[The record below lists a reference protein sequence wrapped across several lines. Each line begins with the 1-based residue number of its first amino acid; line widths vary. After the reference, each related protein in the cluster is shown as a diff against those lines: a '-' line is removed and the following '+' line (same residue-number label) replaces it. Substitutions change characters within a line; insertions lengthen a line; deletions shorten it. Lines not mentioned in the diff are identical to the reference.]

1 MSHGS
6 ESDDSATEGDDVDS
20 SVPLLGTIRDRF
32 EVPALLAIVGVM
44 LWIRLRSYANFVQNG
59 DVLFR
64 GNDAWYHLRSS
75 QYVVQHW
82 PSNMPFDPWTNFSQ
96 GTFVGQF
103 GTLYDQIVGTAALL
117 VGLGDPS
124 STLVAKTL
132 LVTPAVAGALAAIPT
147 YLLGKRLAGR
157 AAGLFGSVVL
167 LLLPGEFLRRT
178 LVGFADHNAAEPLF
192 QATAVVAL
200 AVALAVAQR
209 DRPIWE
215 LVTAGDWD
223 ALRRPALWS
232 ALAGVAIGLYI
243 WVWPPG
249 ILLVGIFAI
258 YVLLQSVSDF
268 GTRSPDHVAFVAVVS
283 MVTTALVTLV
293 KFQEATFSPTKI
305 GFLHPTFALAVAAG
319 AVGLA
324 ALARVFDG
332 RTFDNDW
339 VDENG
344 FTATVS
350 SAAAVGLGLV
360 AYVDIG
366 VLGLIRTNLLRFVA
380 FSANAQTRTIGEAAP
395 LLSPQTT
402 QAYGGVGVIL
412 SQYGFTFFTALVG
425 AVAVLAVPLYR
436 RRAEGDWTFLGVA
449 AGVVV
454 FVFVG
459 NLPAFPDLF
468 GGLAGLFGIDA
479 QIAGLLVVAGLV
491 LAAVARIRY
500 DAERLFLF
508 VWAAFLT
515 AAAFTQVRFN
525 YYLAV
530 AVAAFNAYFLRL
542 ALGVVGVEVADG
554 ISAPDVENYQVI
566 VAVVVVALVLVP
578 VLTVPLSLGPQNA
591 QTQTAVQASDT
602 APKNGFFV
610 WDESLGWVNENTPRE
625 GTFGG
630 ADNELETYGQYQ
642 RPADGDFEYPDGA
655 YGVQSWWDYGHWITT
670 RGERI
675 PNANP
680 FQEGAT
686 AAANF
691 LLAPNETAADDVLA
705 ADDEG
710 AGTRYVMVDYKMASI
725 TRAANNKFNAPI
737 QFYDRG
743 NVSQA
748 NFVDTQEINGTTF
761 SKRAYV
767 QTRQSQGVQ
776 PAFVPKQQRYYEST
790 MIRLYA
796 FHGSRAEPVVR
807 TPFSE
812 QVLVMDYDEFTA
824 RNGNSYKLLQQ
835 GENASTLRTFPN
847 VSAAE
852 AFVEEDG
859 SAQIGGFGDY
869 PREPVPA
876 LEHYRLVD
884 ASGTTAFSDGQY
896 QQAVVRE
903 SQSIGLSAGRLYKTT
918 PSWLKTFE
926 RVPGATVSGAGA
938 APNETLTASVQ
949 MRVPQSGND
958 TQFVY
963 RQQTTADEDGA
974 FSFTLPYSTT
984 DYDEFGPENGY
995 TNVTVQSTGPYQ
1007 ISGEVRTNE
1016 SAYVLRNGASL
1027 NVSEAD
1033 VNGAGDGQV
1042 SVDLS
1047 EQVLQVPEG
1056 AQNTTQNTTTGNENT
1071 TQNTTAGNENTTQNT
1086 TTGNE
1091 TDGNQ
1096 SLVTQPTV
1104 SAADG
1109 AVVASET
1116 RSPVGVQRRS
1126 AAVAPRVA
1134 QVDTAG

>member
-6 ESDDSATEGDDVDS
+6 ESDESATEGGGTGS

-44 LWIRLRSYANFVQNG
+44 LWIRLRSYSNFVQDG

-75 QYVVQHW
+75 QYVVRHW
-82 PSNMPFDPWTNFSQ
+82 PFNMPFDPWTNFSQ

-103 GTLYDQIVGTAALL
+103 GTLYDQIVATAALI

-132 LVTPAVAGALAAIPT
+132 LVTPAVAGALAALPT

-157 AAGLFGSVVL
+157 AAGLFGAVVL

-200 AVALAVAQR
+200 AVALAVAQE

-232 ALAGVAIGLYI
+232 ALGGVATGLYI

-258 YVLLQSVSDF
+258 YVVLQSVSDF

-305 GFLHPTFALAVAAG
+305 GLLHPTFALAVAAG

-324 ALARVFDG
+324 ALARFFDG

-339 VDENG
+339 VDQSG
-344 FTATVS
+344 FAAVVS
-350 SAAAVGLGLV
+350 GAAAVGVAVV
-360 AYVDIG
+360 AYVDVG
-366 VLGLIRTNLLRFVA
+366 VVGLIRTNLLRFVA
-380 FSANAQTRTIGEAAP
+380 FSANAQTRTIGEAGP
-395 LLSPQTT
+395 LLGSPSTR
-402 QAYGGVGVIL
+402 AYGEIGVIL
-412 SQYGFTFFTALVG
+412 SQYGFTFFTAVIG

-449 AGVVV
+449 AGVVA

-459 NLPAFPDLF
+459 NLGAFPDLF
-468 GGLAGLFGIDA
+468 GGLVGLFGLDP
-479 QIAGLLVVAGLV
+479 QVAGLLVVAALV
-491 LAAVARIRY
+491 LAATARIRY

-515 AAAFTQVRFN
+515 AAAFTQLRFN

-530 AVAAFNAYFLRL
+530 AVAVFNAYFLRL

-566 VAVVVVALVLVP
+566 VAVAVVALVLMP
-578 VLTVPLSLGPQNA
+578 VLTVPLSLGPQDA
-591 QTQTAVQASDT
+591 RTQTAVQASDT
-602 APKNGFFV
+602 APKSGFFV
-610 WDESLGWVNENTPRE
+610 WDESLGWVDENTPRE

-630 ADNELETYGQYQ
+630 ADNEMETYGQYQ

-691 LLAPNETAADDVLA
+691 LLAPNETAANDVLA
-705 ADDEG
+705 ADDEA

-725 TRAANNKFNAPI
+725 TRASNSKFNAPI

-743 NVSQA
+743 NLSTADFLGTQTNDTGVTQTYPVYLDTGDGPRQA
-748 NFVDTQEINGTTF
+748 FYD
-761 SKRAYV
+761 
-767 QTRQSQGVQ
+767 
-776 PAFVPKQQRYYEST
+776 KQQRYYDST

-796 FHGSRAEPVVR
+796 YHGSRAEPTVR
-807 TPFSE
+807 SPFGE
-812 QVLVMDYDEFTA
+812 QVLVLDYDRVEF
-824 RNGNSYKLLQQ
+824 NGFDLKILPQSENSSAVQ
-835 GENASTLRTFPN
+835 TFPN
-847 VSAAE
+847 MSAAE

-884 ASGTTAFSDGQY
+884 TSETTAFSDRQY
-896 QQAVVRE
+896 QRSVLRE
-903 SQSIGLSAGRLYKTT
+903 SQSIGLSASRLYKTT

-926 RVPGATVSGAGA
+926 RVPGATVSGEGA

-963 RQQTTADEDGA
+963 RQQTTADEDGE

-984 DYDEFGPENGY
+984 GYDEFGPENGY

-1033 VNGAGDGQV
+1033 VNGAGDGEV
-1042 SVDLS
+1042 SVELS
-1047 EQVLQVPEG
+1047 ERVLQVPEG
-1056 AQNTTQNTTTGNENT
+1056 AQNTTEGSENT
-1071 TQNTTAGNENTTQNT
+1071 TSETTNTTSETTNTTS
-1086 TTGNE
+1086 
-1091 TDGNQ
+1091 DGNQ
-1096 SLVTQPTV
+1096 SQVTQPATPTV
-1104 SAADG
+1104 DG

-1116 RSPVGVQRRS
+1116 RPTAGVDQQSP
-1126 AAVAPRVA
+1126 AVASRVA
-1134 QVDTAG
+1134 RVDTIR

>member
-1 MSHGS
+1 LAFSGFVVTMSHGS
-6 ESDDSATEGDDVDS
+6 ESDESATEAGAGAEAGD
-20 SVPLLGTIRDRF
+20 SVPLLRAVRERF
-32 EVPALLAIVGVM
+32 EVPALLVIVAVM
-44 LWIRLRSYANFVQNG
+44 LWIRLRSYSAFVRDG
-59 DVLFR
+59 EVFFR
-64 GNDAWYHLRSS
+64 GNDAWYHLRST
-75 QYVVQHW
+75 QYVVRNW
-82 PSNMPFDPWTNFSQ
+82 PYNMPFDPWTNFSQ

-103 GTLYDQIVGTAALL
+103 GTLYDQIVATAALI

-157 AAGLFGSVVL
+157 AAGLFGAVVL

-192 QATAVVAL
+192 QATAVVAF
-200 AVALAVAQR
+200 AVALAVAQE

-232 ALAGVAIGLYI
+232 ALAGVATGLYI

-249 ILLVGIFAI
+249 ILLVGIFAV
-258 YVLLQSVSDF
+258 YVVLQTVSDF
-268 GTRSPDHVAFVAVVS
+268 GVRSPDHVAFVAVVS
-283 MVTTALVTLV
+283 MVTTAVVTLV

-305 GFLHPTFALAVAAG
+305 GLLHPTFALAVAAG
-319 AVGLA
+319 AAGLA

-339 VDENG
+339 VEESG
-344 FTATVS
+344 FAAVVS
-350 SAAAVGLGLV
+350 GAAAVAV
-360 AYVDIG
+360 AAVASVDIG

-380 FSANAQTRTIGEAAP
+380 FSANAETRTIGEAAP
-395 LLSPQTT
+395 LLGSRTA
-402 QAYGGVGVIL
+402 QAYGEVGVIL
-412 SQYGFTFFTALVG
+412 SQYGFTFFTALIG
-425 AVAVLAVPLYR
+425 AVALLAVPLYR
-436 RRAEGDWTFLGVA
+436 RKADGDWTFLGVA
-449 AGVVV
+449 GGVVL

-468 GGLAGLFGIDA
+468 GGVAGLFGVDP
-479 QIAGLLVVAGLV
+479 QVAGLLVVGALV
-491 LAAVARIRY
+491 FAAAARIRY

-515 AAAFTQVRFN
+515 AAAFTQIRFN

-530 AVAAFNAYFLRL
+530 AVAAFNAHFLQL
-542 ALGVVGVEVADG
+542 ALGTVGVKVADG

-566 VAVVVVALVLVP
+566 VAVAVVALVLVP
-578 VLTVPLSLGPQNA
+578 VLTVPLSLGPQGV
-591 QTQTAVQASDT
+591 QTQTAVQTSDT
-602 APKNGFFV
+602 APSNGFFV
-610 WDESLGWVNENTPRE
+610 WDESLDWVEENTPRE

-630 ADNELETYGQYQ
+630 ADNELDPYGQYQ
-642 RPADGDFEYPDGA
+642 RPADGDFDYPDGA

-691 LLAPNETAADDVLA
+691 LLASNETAANDVLA
-705 ADDEG
+705 DDDEA

-725 TRAANNKFNAPI
+725 TRASNSKFNAPI

-743 NVSQA
+743 NLSSADFLATQT
-748 NFVDTQEINGTTF
+748 NDTGVTQTYPV
-761 SKRAYV
+761 YV
-767 QTRQSQGVQ
+767 QTANGPRQ
-776 PAFVPKQQRYYEST
+776 AFFEKKQRYYEST

-796 FHGSRAEPVVR
+796 YHGSRAEPVVR
-807 TPFSE
+807 SPFGDRVV
-812 QVLVMDYDEFTA
+812 VLDYDEVSF
-824 RNGNSYKLLQQ
+824 NGFDLKVLPR
-835 GENASTLRTFPN
+835 GENSSALRTFPN
-847 VSAAE
+847 TSAAE

-884 ASGTTAFSDGQY
+884 TTETTAFSDGRYRQS
-896 QQAVVRE
+896 VLRE
-903 SQSIGLSAGRLYKTT
+903 SQSIGLSASRLYKTT
-918 PSWLKTFE
+918 PSWVKTFE
-926 RVPGATVSGAGA
+926 RVPGATVSGEGA

-949 MRVPQSGND
+949 MRVPQGGND
-958 TQFVY
+958 TQFTY
-963 RQQTTADEDGA
+963 RQQTTADENGE

-984 DYDEFGPENGY
+984 GYDEFGPENGY
-995 TNVTVQSTGPYQ
+995 TNVTVQSTGPYR
-1007 ISGEVRTNE
+1007 ISGETRTNE
-1016 SAYVLRNGASL
+1016 SAYVLRNGARL

-1033 VNGAGDGQV
+1033 VNGAGDGEV
-1042 SVDLS
+1042 SVELS
-1047 EQVLQVPEG
+1047 ERVLQAPEG
-1056 AQNTTQNTTTGNENT
+1056 AQNTTGGSENT
-1071 TQNTTAGNENTTQNT
+1071 TS
-1086 TTGNE
+1086 GNE
-1091 TDGNQ
+1091 TEGNETSGSQ
-1096 SLVTQPTV
+1096 RLVTPPTV
-1104 SAADG
+1104 PSATVDNT
-1109 AVVASET
+1109 AVTVRTTGS
-1116 RSPVGVQRRS
+1116 VGVRHRQQ
-1126 AAVAPRVA
+1126 AVAAPAARVGG
-1134 QVDTAG
+1134 VR

>member
-6 ESDDSATEGDDVDS
+6 ESDESATEAGAEAS
-20 SVPLLGTIRDRF
+20 ESVPILGAVRERF
-32 EVPALLAIVGVM
+32 EVPALLAIVAVM
-44 LWIRLRSYANFVQNG
+44 LWIRLRSYSNFVRDG
-59 DVLFR
+59 EVFFR
-64 GNDAWYHLRSS
+64 GNDAWYHLRST
-75 QYVVQHW
+75 QYVVRNW

-103 GTLYDQIVGTAALL
+103 GTLYDQIVATAALI

-124 STLVAKTL
+124 STLVAKAL
-132 LVTPAVAGALAAIPT
+132 VVTPAVAGALAALPT

-157 AAGLFGSVVL
+157 AAGLFGAVVL

-192 QATAVVAL
+192 QATAVAAF
-200 AVALAVAQR
+200 AVALAVAQK

-215 LVTAGDWD
+215 LVTAGDWN

-232 ALAGVAIGLYI
+232 ALAGVATGLYI

-249 ILLVGIFAI
+249 ILLIGIFAV
-258 YVLLQSVSDF
+258 YLVLQTVSDF
-268 GTRSPDHVAFVAVVS
+268 GVRSPDHVAFVAVVS
-283 MVTTALVTLV
+283 MVTTAAVTLL

-305 GFLHPTFALAVAAG
+305 GFLHPAFALVVAAS

-339 VDENG
+339 VDQSG
-344 FTATVS
+344 FGAVVSTAA
-350 SAAAVGLGLV
+350 AAAVAVV
-360 AYVDIG
+360 AFLDVG
-366 VLGLIRTNLLRFVA
+366 VVGLIRTNLLRFVA
-380 FSANAQTRTIGEAAP
+380 FSANAETRTIGEAGP
-395 LLSPQTT
+395 LLASRTA
-402 QAYGGVGVIL
+402 QAYGEIGVVL
-412 SQYGFTFFTALVG
+412 SQYGFTFLTALIG

-436 RRAEGDWTFLGVA
+436 RKAEGDWTFLGLA

-454 FVFVG
+454 FVFAG
-459 NLPAFPDLF
+459 NLAAFPDLF
-468 GGLAGLFGIDA
+468 GGLVGVFGFDPQVTGLIVVGA
-479 QIAGLLVVAGLV
+479 LVF
-491 LAAVARIRY
+491 AAAARIRY

-515 AAAFTQVRFN
+515 AAAFTQLRFN

-530 AVAAFNAYFLRL
+530 AVAVFNAYFLRL
-542 ALGVVGVEVADG
+542 ALGVVGVEVADS

-566 VAVVVVALVLVP
+566 VAVAVVALVLMP
-578 VLTVPLSLGPQNA
+578 VLTVPLSLGPQDV
-591 QTQTAVQASDT
+591 QTRTAVQASDT
-602 APKNGFFV
+602 APGNGFFV
-610 WDESLGWVNENTPRE
+610 WDESLDWVTENTPRE

-691 LLAPNETAADDVLA
+691 LLAPNETAANDVLA
-705 ADDEG
+705 DDDEG

-725 TRAANNKFNAPI
+725 TRASNSKFNAPI
-737 QFYDRG
+737 RFYDRG
-743 NVSQA
+743 NISRGDFLGAQTNESGV
-748 NFVDTQEINGTTF
+748 TQTF
-761 SKRAYV
+761 PTYV
-767 QTRQSQGVQ
+767 RGERGVRGEGGVQ
-776 PAFVPKQQRYYEST
+776 RAFFDKEQRYYEST

-796 FHGSRAEPVVR
+796 FHGSRAEPAVR
-807 TPFSE
+807 TPFGE
-812 QVLVMDYDEFTA
+812 RVLVMDYEERTFSGFDL
-824 RNGNSYKLLQQ
+824 KILPQ
-835 GENASTLRTFPN
+835 GENSSAVRTFPN
-847 VSAAE
+847 MTAAE

-876 LEHYRLVD
+876 LEQYRLVD
-884 ASGTTAFSDGQY
+884 TTETTAFSDSRY
-896 QQAVVRE
+896 QRSVLRE
-903 SQSIGLSAGRLYKTT
+903 SQALGLSASRLYKTT
-918 PSWLKTFE
+918 PSWVKTFE
-926 RVPGATVSGAGA
+926 RVPGATVSGQGA

-963 RQQTTADEDGA
+963 RQQTTADENGA

-984 DYDEFGPENGY
+984 GYDKFGPENGY
-995 TNVTVQSTGPYQ
+995 TNVTVQSTGPYR
-1007 ISGEVRTNE
+1007 ISGETRTNE

-1033 VNGAGDGQV
+1033 VNGAGDGEV
-1042 SVDLS
+1042 SVELS
-1047 EQVLQVPEG
+1047 ERVLQAPEG
-1056 AQNTTQNTTTGNENT
+1056 AQNTTNGSENT
-1071 TQNTTAGNENTTQNT
+1071 TSS
-1086 TTGNE
+1086 NE
-1091 TDGNQ
+1091 TDENETSGNQ
-1096 SLVTQPTV
+1096 RLVTPPTAP
-1104 SAADG
+1104 AATVDNT
-1109 AVVASET
+1109 AVTGRTTGST
-1116 RSPVGVQRRS
+1116 GVQRRQQ
-1126 AAVAPRVA
+1126 AVASRVA
-1134 QVDTAG
+1134 RAGVVR